1 MMYDE
6 KTRTV
11 AHGAEGAAVLWTGR
25 SGRRYMMTHVIGEGI
40 ALVPARLYAL
50 AEDGVIRWAGTA
62 EDLIADQSSR
72 ARFRRSA
79 ANGAQ
84 MLSLPAPQ
92 DELGRMTLVW
102 DLEGTRNLPG
112 RSAA

>member
-1 MMYDE
+1 MTQSE
-6 KTRTV
+6 TTRKF
-11 AHGAEGAAVLWTGR
+11 ANGAEGAAVLWTGR
-25 SGRRYMMTHVIGEGI
+25 SGRRYMMTHVLGEGI
-40 ALVPARLYAL
+40 ALVPAQFYAL

-62 EDLIADQSSR
+62 EDLIADQASR

-84 MLSLPAPQ
+84 MLSLSAPL
-92 DELGRMTLVW
+92 DELARMTLIW